1 MPSWEPGI
9 TESRSKVAFMC
20 AAMLLASSRACSATR
35 VPSRGQEWSCRG
47 HDLLT
52 CVLFPADGRGEAM
65 FAPHGA
71 PLARHSPE
79 ASDVLHSNHAL
90 PLQPGDHRAFFAYT
104 RCSLLL

>member
-35 VPSRGQEWSCRG
+35 VPSRAQEWSCRG

-52 CVLFPADGRGEAM
+52 CVLVPADGRGEPV
-65 FAPHGA
+65 FAPLGA
-71 PLARHSPE
+71 PLARHPPE
-79 ASDVLHSNHAL
+79 SSDLLPSNHAL
-90 PLQPGDHRAFFAYT
+90 PLHPGAHPNSFAYT
-104 RCSLLL
+104 PSTRLF